1 MEHEHKL
8 LRDEVAAVRMRTKA
22 FALERARSL
31 AAAGERR
38 GELGRREEAAAAH
51 DHRVAELE
59 RKIARMRGTMS
70 PENRWAGGNRG
81 RPVMQCQNLNQNVG
95 PLSQELFRELMH
107 PWHSTMKAHNQA
119 ET

>member
-1 MEHEHKL
+1 MEYISELNAKHGTAKFRTRLRESKFRVEHEHKL

-22 FALERARSL
+22 LALERARSL

-70 PENRWAGGNRG
+70 PENRWVGGNRD
-81 RPVMQCQNLNQNVG
+81 RSCNA
-95 PLSQELFRELMH
+95 RI
-107 PWHSTMKAHNQA
+107 
-119 ET
+119 

>member
-1 MEHEHKL
+1 MRESKFRVEHEHKL

-70 PENRWAGGNRG
+70 PENRSVEIVADH
-81 RPVMQCQNLNQNVG
+81 LNQNVQG
-95 PLSQELFRELMH
+95 CTKRLFPDCVKLGE
-107 PWHSTMKAHNQA
+107 
-119 ET
+119 

>member
-1 MEHEHKL
+1 MRESKFRVEHEHKL

-31 AAAGERR
+31 AAVGERR

-70 PENRWAGGNRG
+70 PENRSVGGLII
-81 RPVMQCQNLNQNVG
+81 QCQNLNRNVG
-95 PLSQELFRELMH
+95 PL
-107 PWHSTMKAHNQA
+107 
-119 ET
+119 